1 MIERTVLEQQ
11 RALYWQRRRD
21 DAREAPRLLLKESDE
36 LMYWLEEC
44 LVQGLRIVPGWLM
57 PRLVVLLSRADPGL
71 ASALG
76 GERRPAPIME
86 LLYRAQELLMEES
99 LRSRRPARILR
110 LFR

>member
-21 DAREAPRLLLKESDE
+21 DAREGPRLLLKESDE
-36 LMYWLEEC
+36 LVYWLEEC

-57 PRLVVLLSRADPGL
+57 PRVVALLARADPRL
-71 ASALG
+71 ATALG
-76 GERRPAPIME
+76 GERRPGQIME

-99 LRSRRPARILR
+99 RRNRRPARILR